1 MKKDAYWF
9 SHDSNS
15 RNDVKLV
22 KLRRLHGLEGIGLF
36 WCVVEMLREAK
47 DYELSIESIDDIAY
61 ELRTDTSVFESM
73 FQCGLFEKKGEIF
86 YSQSLKHRM
95 VEHDR
100 LKEKRRVA
108 GAKGGKAKASNA
120 KKTPSNAKECSSKA
134 TAKLKQT
141 HSIALANPTYKI
153 IEDNIR
159 EDNNKK
165 DTPLQEEVSVSHID
179 HEKEERFEKF
189 WVIYDYRKEKKK
201 AKANFMRL
209 SERQLKEVSMNIVK
223 YVKNT
228 FTDGTFP
235 SRMYPA
241 KYLNPKNELWND
253 DVVDSSTQNKGQPK
267 RDEYK
272 EPDFDVSDF
281 LVN

>member
-165 DTPLQEEVSVSHID
+165 DNPLQEEVHVSPID
-179 HEKEERFEKF
+179 HEKNNDKKK
-189 WVIYDYRKEKKK
+189 KEKKPS
-201 AKANFMRL
+201 FVL
-209 SERQLKEVSMNIVK
+209 SDNITCYSENIQDAILLFASNLNSLGKGYKKTPNAWNLFFGKVSK
-223 YVKNT
+223 
-228 FTDGTFP
+228 
-235 SRMYPA
+235 
-241 KYLNPKNELWND
+241 
-253 DVVDSSTQNKGQPK
+253 
-267 RDEYK
+267 
-272 EPDFDVSDF
+272 
-281 LVN
+281 